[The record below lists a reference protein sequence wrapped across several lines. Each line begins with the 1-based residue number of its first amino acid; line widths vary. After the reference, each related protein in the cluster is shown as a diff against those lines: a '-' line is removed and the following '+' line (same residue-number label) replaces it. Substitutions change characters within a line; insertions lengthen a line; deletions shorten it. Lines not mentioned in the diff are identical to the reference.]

1 MMESI
6 FFKDQGNGFPIVL
19 LHGFCETHQ
28 IWDGV
33 ASELAKDFRVI
44 TPDLPG
50 FGKSQ
55 LLLQSFSID
64 DIGELL
70 AEWLISQAINN
81 PVVIGHSLGGYV
93 ALAMAQK
100 RTVSLS
106 GLGLFHST
114 PLADSEEKKVNRN
127 KTIDFVIQN
136 GIAPFVETF
145 VPGLFYQK
153 ENSAIHFVREMALTT
168 PVKTLTGYSKA
179 MRDRPSREDFLK
191 SYTGPFM
198 IGAGVHDSVIPFLL
212 LQQASQW
219 VAKTMFFALEN
230 TGHMGMFESQSDTI
244 KYFRGLAEWCQR
256 EK

>member
-1 MMESI
+1 MESI
-6 FFKDQGNGFPIVL
+6 FFKDQGNGFPVVL

-64 DIGELL
+64 DIGGLL
-70 AEWLISQAINN
+70 AEWLIWLDISRPII
-81 PVVIGHSLGGYV
+81 IGHSLGGYV
-93 ALAMAQK
+93 ALAIAQK
-100 RTVSLS
+100 LTVSLS

-136 GIAPFVETF
+136 GVAPFVETF

-153 ENSAIHFVREMALTT
+153 ENSAIHFVRDMALTT
-168 PVKTLTGYSKA
+168 PLKTLIDYSKA
-179 MRDRPSREDFLK
+179 MRDRPSRDNFIK
-191 SYTGPFM
+191 SYKSPFM
-198 IGAGVHDSVIPFLL
+198 IIAGVHDLVVPFSV
-212 LQQASQW
+212 LQEVSLWAT
-219 VAKTMFFALEN
+219 KTMFFALEN
-230 TGHMGMFESQSDTI
+230 TGHMGMLENREGTI
-244 KYFRGLAEWCQR
+244 KYFQEFAERCQE
-256 EK
+256 EKG